1 MKNRLLLVLIFIPCL
16 LSAQNGYY
24 FFTESD
30 ISQIRSAAKT
40 EWGKSIIESLK
51 DTVEARREY
60 PLTVPLLEGG
70 HIHDY
75 FCPEHKVRFSFD
87 WNKPEAHYCSQCK
100 HYWTGNKRYDWAWV
114 NVAHTHNYTYLRN
127 CMYLYLATGNKVYAE
142 YIRNMLLDYASK
154 YITYLDH
161 DTARKVGPWGGKMF
175 GQSLDESAW
184 ASDVCRAYMVAKSI
198 MTTNEI
204 REIEKGYLI
213 PCSELLLRRRG
224 TANWQVWHNSGLIAL
239 GVALENDSIINV
251 AINDPECGYH
261 AQMERYVM
269 DDGWWGEGSPTYH
282 YYPLRAMLLSA
293 DAVRCRNIN
302 LYGRKL
308 YKMLAAPASGVY
320 ADLYFPAH
328 NDGWYGESL
337 IAQVSL
343 YEIAYQ
349 RYNKDPFFLSVLQQ
363 CYRYTDRNFGEAL
376 QNNIEIPQ
384 VTTMAAWPSV
394 HFKETGY
401 AVLRSGTKTVV
412 MKYGPH
418 GGGHGHPDKLSISI
432 HDGEKEIVS
441 DMGTCAYGVP
451 TFTKWYRKTLS
462 HSTLTVDAKD
472 QKESTGKLLAFKA
485 YKDGGEVSA
494 EALGAYSGVAMERRL
509 ILKKNKL
516 TDILTARSD
525 EQHLYDYVLMLTE
538 RPVFSQTGETII
550 LNDSPS
556 YNYIK
561 NAIVRK
567 QSSPLSCKIGK
578 AYMKIEVPD
587 GQEFE
592 VIMGEAPG
600 IPPGNGSVLP
610 KYDSPFCYP
619 LIVRVKDKKL
629 RIKTEW
635 KF

>member
-1 MKNRLLLVLIFIPCL
+1 M
-16 LSAQNGYY
+16 
-24 FFTESD
+24 
-30 ISQIRSAAKT
+30 RSAAKT
-40 EWGKSIIESLK
+40 EWGQKIIKTLK
-51 DTVEARREY
+51 DTVDSRRKFQ
-60 PLTVPLLEGG
+60 LHVPLLEGG

-213 PCSELLLRRRG
+213 PCSELLLKRRG

-239 GVALENDSIINV
+239 GVALQNDSIINV

-269 DDGWWGEGSPTYH
+269 NDGWWGEGSPTYH

-302 LYGRKL
+302 LYDRKL
-308 YKMLAAPASGVY
+308 YKMLVAPASGVY

-337 IAQVSL
+337 NAQVSL
-343 YEIAYQ
+343 
-349 RYNKDPFFLSVLQQ
+349 
-363 CYRYTDRNFGEAL
+363 
-376 QNNIEIPQ
+376 
-384 VTTMAAWPSV
+384 
-394 HFKETGY
+394 
-401 AVLRSGTKTVV
+401 
-412 MKYGPH
+412 
-418 GGGHGHPDKLSISI
+418 
-432 HDGEKEIVS
+432 
-441 DMGTCAYGVP
+441 
-451 TFTKWYRKTLS
+451 
-462 HSTLTVDAKD
+462 
-472 QKESTGKLLAFKA
+472 
-485 YKDGGEVSA
+485 
-494 EALGAYSGVAMERRL
+494 
-509 ILKKNKL
+509 
-516 TDILTARSD
+516 
-525 EQHLYDYVLMLTE
+525 
-538 RPVFSQTGETII
+538 
-550 LNDSPS
+550 
-556 YNYIK
+556 
-561 NAIVRK
+561 
-567 QSSPLSCKIGK
+567 
-578 AYMKIEVPD
+578 
-587 GQEFE
+587 
-592 VIMGEAPG
+592 
-600 IPPGNGSVLP
+600 
-610 KYDSPFCYP
+610 
-619 LIVRVKDKKL
+619 
-629 RIKTEW
+629 
-635 KF
+635 

>member
-1 MKNRLLLVLIFIPCL
+1 M
-16 LSAQNGYY
+16 
-24 FFTESD
+24 
-30 ISQIRSAAKT
+30 RSAAKT
-40 EWGKSIIESLK
+40 EWGQKIIKTLK
-51 DTVEARREY
+51 DTVDSRRKFQ
-60 PLTVPLLEGG
+60 LHVPLLEGG

-213 PCSELLLRRRG
+213 PCSELLLKRRG

-239 GVALENDSIINV
+239 GVALQNDSIINV

-269 DDGWWGEGSPTYH
+269 NDGWWGEGSPTYH

-302 LYGRKL
+302 LYDRKL
-308 YKMLAAPASGVY
+308 YKMLVAPASGVY

-343 YEIAYQ
+343 YEIACQ
-349 RYNKDPFFLSVLQQ
+349 RYNNDPFFLSVLQQ

-384 VTTMAAWPSV
+384 VTSMETWPSV

-401 AVLRSGTKTVV
+401 AVLRSGFFLCQPFEQLLFSFFYLLFIRKFFTLSQMVYLLYPEQFTSVTIRFVQPCIYLTELFFRAFPHKEFGHQFFIQLIHSFFHHTIKTTV
-412 MKYGPH
+412 
-418 GGGHGHPDKLSISI
+418 SI
-432 HDGEKEIVS
+432 
-441 DMGTCAYGVP
+441 
-451 TFTKWYRKTLS
+451 KTL
-462 HSTLTVDAKD
+462 
-472 QKESTGKLLAFKA
+472 
-485 YKDGGEVSA
+485 
-494 EALGAYSGVAMERRL
+494 
-509 ILKKNKL
+509 
-516 TDILTARSD
+516 
-525 EQHLYDYVLMLTE
+525 
-538 RPVFSQTGETII
+538 
-550 LNDSPS
+550 
-556 YNYIK
+556 
-561 NAIVRK
+561 
-567 QSSPLSCKIGK
+567 
-578 AYMKIEVPD
+578 
-587 GQEFE
+587 
-592 VIMGEAPG
+592 
-600 IPPGNGSVLP
+600 IPYL
-610 KYDSPFCYP
+610 
-619 LIVRVKDKKL
+619 
-629 RIKTEW
+629 IKTGLT
-635 KF
+635 